1 MLCDECRER
10 EAVLSL
16 IELSNGVSKETHLCK
31 ECASRRGNVLKSM
44 TGSSFLSNLLES
56 MMGISMTGAP
66 PIDHTKTNV
75 KCLSCGQTYDDFLQE
90 GKFGCPACYR
100 TYQFLLDSYLK
111 KIQGGYQHTGKTP
124 LFSGETLELPQPEI
138 LGAISKEDGQEAGG
152 REKIAITVDKDSA
165 LEELRAAL
173 RRAID
178 REEYEEAARIRDL
191 IKAGSGEV

>member
-1 MLCDECRER
+1 MLCDECQER

-31 ECASRRGNVLKSM
+31 ECASRRGNALKSM

-56 MMGISMTGAP
+56 MMGISMGSAP
-66 PIDHTKTNV
+66 PVDHTKTNV

-111 KIQGGYQHTGKTP
+111 KIQGGTQHTGKTP

-138 LGAISKEDGQEAGG
+138 LGSVSKEGGQDDGGE
-152 REKIAITVDKDSA
+152 RIAITIDKESAVD
-165 LEELRAAL
+165 ELRAAL
-173 RRAID
+173 RRAIE
-178 REEYEEAARIRDL
+178 REEYGEAARIRDL
-191 IKAGSGEV
+191 IRSGSREV